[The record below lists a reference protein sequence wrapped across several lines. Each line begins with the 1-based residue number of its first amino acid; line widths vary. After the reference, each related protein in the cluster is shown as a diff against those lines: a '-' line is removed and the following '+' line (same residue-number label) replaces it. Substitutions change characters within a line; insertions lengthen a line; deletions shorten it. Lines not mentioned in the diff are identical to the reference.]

1 MPIKME
7 QKFKNNIASYTT
19 YLFNL
24 KNESDKQQVIEF
36 MKDWL
41 ETHSNQ
47 DDPTD
52 SSQPLVQLEI
62 INSGLIE
69 QDKEYKDIFQKYFKE
84 IHSRKYNI
92 VIHSYEMEKQTAED
106 FYHQLYKTLQN
117 KQ

>member
-19 YLFNL
+19 YLFDL
-24 KNESDKQQVIEF
+24 RNELDKQQVIEF
-36 MKDWL
+36 MRDWL
-41 ETHSNQ
+41 EKHSDN
-47 DDPTD
+47 

-62 INSGLIE
+62 INVSLIE

>member
-1 MPIKME
+1 MPLKME

-41 ETHSNQ
+41 ETHSDQ
-47 DDPTD
+47 DN
-52 SSQPLVQLEI
+52 SQPLVLLEI
-62 INSGLIE
+62 INIGLIE

-84 IHSRKYNI
+84 IRSRKYNI
-92 VIHSYEMEKQTAED
+92 ATSAYEMEKQTAED

>member
-19 YLFNL
+19 YLFDL

-41 ETHSNQ
+41 ETHSNK
-47 DDPTD
+47 DNSDN

-62 INSGLIE
+62 INVSLIE

-92 VIHSYEMEKQTAED
+92 AIQPHEMEKQKAED
-106 FYHQLYKTLQN
+106 FLSSYLQN
-117 KQ
+117 FTK